1 MGAIGYSTDL
11 SDAQWALVEPHLP
24 RSRPGGRRRKVN
36 LRTVINAIFYLLG
49 PAASGGSCLGTF
61 HLGEPSGGTFGDGAG
76 KGSGPRSTALS
87 ILWHAPRRVGS
98 QGRAS

>member
-87 ILWHAPRRVGS
+87 AKRRRCS
-98 QGRAS
+98 KA